1 MTGPKEQTKRKGWL
15 GWFGWFE
22 MNRLQGWIWLSS
34 LAIGYLTI
42 MLSLEAI
49 LGWGF
54 VFLNVGFVTVIFL
67 LDRVHNLELK
77 IAHQDTVDSESF

>member
-1 MTGPKEQTKRKGWL
+1 MTAMKEQTRRNGWL
-15 GWFGWFE
+15 GWFGWLE
-22 MNRLQGWIWLSS
+22 MTKLRGWIWLSS

-42 MLSLEAI
+42 MFSLEAI

-54 VFLNVGFVTVIFL
+54 VFLNVGFVTVILL
-67 LDRVHNLELK
+67 LDRVHNLEVK